1 VRAMLRMCSV
11 AWALVGTACI
21 GIAPAAAQTFD
32 KPVRILVGFPA
43 GGTADLIA
51 RVVADKLKDSLGVP
65 VLVENRPGAIGRIA
79 AEAVKNAAP
88 DGTTI
93 MAMPI
98 GPMAVVPHSTK
109 NLNYDPLRDFTPIA
123 VGATFDFAIA
133 AGPTSGAKSWREFAA
148 WVKANP
154 DKAAYAT
161 SGAGSLPHFFGLLL
175 STELGVPMLHVAYKG
190 SAAYINDLVGGH
202 VPAAIDTVADLSEL
216 HRAGKIRILATS
228 GAVRS
233 KAVPDVPTF
242 KELGLI
248 GVEASGWFGFFGP
261 ANMPRPIVDALNRA
275 INKALTS
282 PDVVEK
288 LTKIGMD
295 PATSTADEFE
305 KRVGLDYTKW
315 GAVVKASGFTSE

>member
-1 VRAMLRMCSV
+1 MPKPFLSCLRALAS
-11 AWALVGTACI
+11 LLI
-21 GIAPAAAQTFD
+21 FFAAAAGAQVQFD
-32 KPVRILVGFPA
+32 RPVKILVGFPA

-65 VLVENRPGAIGRIA
+65 VIVENRPGAIGRIA
-79 AEAVKNAAP
+79 AEAVKTAAP

-109 NLNYDPLRDFTPIA
+109 NLNYDPLKDFTAIA
-123 VGATFDFAIA
+123 VGATFQFAIA
-133 AGPTSGAKSWREFAA
+133 AGPASGAKSWREFAA

-190 SAAYINDLVGGH
+190 SAAYINDLVGGQ

-228 GAVRS
+228 GSVRS
-233 KAVPDVPTF
+233 TAVPDVPTF
-242 KELGLI
+242 KELGLV
-248 GVEASGWFGFFGP
+248 GVEATGWFGFFGP
-261 ANMPRPIVDALNRA
+261 ANMPRPIVETLNRG

-288 LTKIGMD
+288 LSKIGMD
-295 PATSTADEFE
+295 PTTSTADEFE
-305 KRVGLDYTKW
+305 RRVGLDYTKW
-315 GAVVKASGFTSE
+315 GAVVKASGFTSD